1 MPGVPRWVVR
11 SSCSCAVTSPAS
23 RAVLTLPSYHRSPL
37 IFLCGDSHVGKTVA
51 QPPALSL
58 LSRLEEDSDRG
69 VKHLLVGVSTCVLR
83 TKHLRLRGCGFVF
96 LSCPK
101 NVPFKIQSNPI
112 QYNTMYLHPPQFIPQ
127 LTWVAWR
134 FDLFKVSWQARG
146 RVRTS
151 RQMGRLD
158 QSPFHSSVVALG
170 QQAQWTPW
178 AGILG
183 AI

>member
-1 MPGVPRWVVR
+1 MPRVPRWVVR

-23 RAVLTLPSYHRSPL
+23 QAGLTLPSYHRSPL

-101 NVPFKIQSNPI
+101 NVPFKIQSSPI
-112 QYNTMYLHPPQFIPQ
+112 QYN
-127 LTWVAWR
+127 V
-134 FDLFKVSWQARG
+134 LFASSPIHSPSHLSCMEVWLVQGLLASKG
-146 RVRTS
+146 
-151 RQMGRLD
+151 
-158 QSPFHSSVVALG
+158 QS
-170 QQAQWTPW
+170 
-178 AGILG
+178 
-183 AI
+183 